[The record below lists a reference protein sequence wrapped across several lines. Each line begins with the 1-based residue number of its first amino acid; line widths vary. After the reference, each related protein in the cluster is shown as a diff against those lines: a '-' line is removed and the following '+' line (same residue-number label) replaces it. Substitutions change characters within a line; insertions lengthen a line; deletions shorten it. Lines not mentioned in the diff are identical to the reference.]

1 MDQRCR
7 VWLSTI
13 ALMLAA
19 SAAVS
24 AGPLTF
30 TVDDLGGGLFQYNF
44 TLTNIFSEP
53 ISGLNLLHGNSAFGL
68 DEASVIG
75 APEGW
80 DFLAPLP
87 SFVDELNYFSLSSAS
102 DIPIGEPL
110 GGFFFQSTRDP
121 ATLRP
126 GDLAFDVIG
135 GISGRQLVPEPSAG
149 LLLATACVSLLG
161 CHRYRKKT
169 GVTPRGAQPPG

>member
-1 MDQRCR
+1 MYQPSKL
-7 VWLSTI
+7 WLTV
-13 ALMLAA
+13 ALILAA
-19 SAAVS
+19 SAAAS

-30 TVDDLGGGLFQYNF
+30 TVDDLGGGVFQYNF
-44 TLTNIFSEP
+44 TLSNSFSEP

-87 SFVDELNYFSLSSAS
+87 SFVDELNYFSLSSVF
-102 DIPIGEPL
+102 DIPIGESR

-121 ATLRP
+121 DTLRP
-126 GDLAFDVIG
+126 ADLAFDVIG

-149 LLLATACVSLLG
+149 LLLASACVSLFG
-161 CHRYRKKT
+161 CRRYRGKA
-169 GVTPRGAQPPG
+169 GATPRGERRPG